1 VKMLFAVLVICA
13 LAQLSTDPVVQ
24 VVGILFFLPA
34 FVGVWIRTRA

>member
-1 VKMLFAVLVICA
+1 MLFAVLVICA